1 LHFHGKKYE
10 ELKEFIDEEHIP
22 EDFGGK
28 GPKYTNK
35 VTKTPLLN

>member
-1 LHFHGKKYE
+1 
-10 ELKEFIDEEHIP
+10 LKEFIDEEYIP

-35 VTKTPLLN
+35 VT